1 MTRLTLCFVAACVM
15 AATGACAAQASEKN
29 IALASFNQLTLSKG
43 LVVTLK
49 CADKPYMVASATP
62 KVLDKL
68 QVSSSANTLNV
79 TGTTRDF
86 EGWDLSDNKTDL
98 TIYTDKP
105 VSAITTMFGVKL
117 RAEAC
122 AIDQQSLRVNGSMGS
137 SFAISGHVAQLDTE
151 LAMGAKFNSDTD
163 DLQVENANVSV
174 AMGAEAN
181 LCGARKASGSAAMG
195 ALVYVDAHT
204 ENSVNAAMGATVRN
218 RNCQQVH

>member
-1 MTRLTLCFVAACVM
+1 MTRLTLCFFAACVM
-15 AATGACAAQASEKN
+15 ATTGVCAAQTSEKN

-49 CADKPYMVASATP
+49 CADKPYMVASATQ

-68 QVSSSANTLNV
+68 QVSSSDNTLNV

-105 VSAITTMFGVKL
+105 INAIATTFGVKL

-137 SFAISGHVAQLDTE
+137 SFAISGNVAQLDTE

-163 DLQVENANVSV
+163 DLQVENATVRI

-181 LCGARKASGSAAMG
+181 LCGARKASGNAAMG
-195 ALVYVDAHT
+195 ALVYVDSHT

-218 RNCQQVH
+218 RDCQQVR